1 MSASETRKAAL
12 QRARGEL
19 RDAATEARRAA
30 ADAKDETAS
39 RLAKARSTRDTL
51 RAQVHHDLFTEL
63 QSLESEQGKLAVT
76 ARAQTGPVGAKTEQR
91 VHDLETRIGAVRE
104 EFVAHADVTLDE
116 IDEEISALETA
127 AKDGHSD
134 ARQKAEE
141 SVNELKGRRDEL
153 REKAATFRVATG
165 ERLNKATTEFDQVMS
180 ELTEK
185 RNEGFVGL
193 N

>member
-1 MSASETRKAAL
+1 MSPSDTIKAAL
-12 QRARGEL
+12 QKARGEL
-19 RDAATEARRAA
+19 RDAATETRRAS
-30 ADAKDETAS
+30 ADAKNKVAS
-39 RLAKARSTRDTL
+39 RLAKARSKRDTL
-51 RAQVHHDLFTEL
+51 RAQVHHDLVTEL
-63 QSLESEQGKLAVT
+63 QSLESEKGKLADT
-76 ARAQTGPVGAKTEQR
+76 ARAQAGAVRAKTEQR
-91 VHDLETRIGAVRE
+91 VHDVETRIGVVRE
-104 EFVAHADVTLDE
+104 EFIADADVTLDE

-127 AKDGHSD
+127 AKHGQSD

-141 SVNELKGRRDEL
+141 SMNELKGRRDKL
-153 REKAATFRVATG
+153 REKAAALRVATG